1 MTLIRNR
8 YLLSSERNTIVLIV
22 QRAIRALPATR
33 RLSGDQ
39 EQFDENQ

>member
-22 QRAIRALPATR
+22 QRATRALPAT
-33 RLSGDQ
+33 
-39 EQFDENQ
+39 